1 LVLLSPPDLHVVYL
15 CTTATGSV
23 RVSASPPHVL
33 YDLGN
38 TTDIH
43 NHFYVPITLQGAHR
57 SKSIEAM
64 LDSGVQGCF
73 MHPRFVKENNITTI
87 ALKKPIGLGN
97 IDGSPNRSGSITHY
111 AILKVLVNGHLTW
124 SLFHIANIGS
134 EDAILGIDWLRR
146 HNPSVDWSTDSI
158 SFPLC
163 PSCLAQKPML
173 GKVETPLGPSVGN
186 PDVESDPGASPPM
199 FRISANR
206 RTRSVWW
213 NDRLLT
219 SQTDEMW
226 CAAGYTYSQQIA
238 EEASKGKALRTLD
251 KIVPE
256 HYRDF
261 SKVFSEEESNR
272 LPTHKAYDHV
282 IDLKPDA
289 PESLRS
295 KVYPMP
301 VNKQAE
307 LDRFLEENLK
317 KGYIVPSKS
326 PMSSPVFFIKK
337 KDGKLCLIQ
346 DYRKLNDISIKN
358 HYPLPLASDIINQ
371 LRGARYFTKFDI
383 RWGYNNVRIKEGDEW
398 KAVFATNRGLFE
410 PTVMFFG
417 MTNSPATFQG
427 MMNTIFANLVAEGK
441 VAVYLDDILIF
452 TLDLEEHR
460 RVVHK
465 VLKHLCDNDLYLRP
479 EKCDFE
485 KTKVEYLGMV
495 ILEGQVCMDP
505 AKVAAVK
512 TWAQPKNLCDVRVFI
527 GFANFYRRFIKDFAA
542 ITRPLHNLT
551 KKDAPWRWTWV
562 EKKAF
567 QMLKDAFISE
577 PILAMW
583 DPAWL
588 TRLETNASAHTI
600 SGMISQCCDDGLYHP
615 VAFRS
620 KSLTGAERNY
630 NTHNHEMYAIIR
642 ALEDWRHFLE
652 GLPETFEIWTD
663 HANLQYWTKAQ
674 NLTRRQARWALWLS
688 RFHFTLTHKPG
699 KLNVLANALS
709 RLPDSEVHDSEDN
722 RNVTVLKPEYF

>member
-1 LVLLSPPDLHVVYL
+1 
-15 CTTATGSV
+15 
-23 RVSASPPHVL
+23 
-33 YDLGN
+33 
-38 TTDIH
+38 
-43 NHFYVPITLQGAHR
+43 
-57 SKSIEAM
+57 
-64 LDSGVQGCF
+64 
-73 MHPRFVKENNITTI
+73 
-87 ALKKPIGLGN
+87 
-97 IDGSPNRSGSITHY
+97 
-111 AILKVLVNGHLTW
+111 
-124 SLFHIANIGS
+124 
-134 EDAILGIDWLRR
+134 
-146 HNPSVDWSTDSI
+146 
-158 SFPLC
+158 
-163 PSCLAQKPML
+163 
-173 GKVETPLGPSVGN
+173 
-186 PDVESDPGASPPM
+186 M

-206 RTRSVWW
+206 QTRSVWW
-213 NDRLLT
+213 NDGLLT

-251 KIVPE
+251 EIVPE
-256 HYRDF
+256 HYQDF

-301 VNKQAE
+301 MNEQAE

-337 KDGKLCLIQ
+337 KDGKLRLIQ
-346 DYRKLNDISIKN
+346 DYRKLNDILIKN
-358 HYPLPLASDIINQ
+358 RYPLPLVSDIINR
-371 LRGARYFTKFDI
+371 LRGARYFTKFDV

-398 KAVFATNRGLFE
+398 KAAFATNRGLFE

-427 MMNTIFANLVAEGK
+427 MMNTIFADLVAEGK

-452 TLDLEEHR
+452 TLDLKEHR
-460 RVVHK
+460 RIVRK
-465 VLKHLCDNDLYLRP
+465 VLKRLRDNDLYLRP
-479 EKCDFE
+479 EKCNFE
-485 KTKVEYLGMV
+485 KTKAEYLGMV
-495 ILEGQVCMDP
+495 ISEGQVRMDP

-512 TWAQPKNLCDVRVFI
+512 TWAQPKNLRDVCVFI

-542 ITRPLHNLT
+542 ITRPLHDLT

-567 QMLKDAFISE
+567 QTLKDAFISK

-583 DPAWL
+583 DPARP
-588 TRLETNASAHTI
+588 TRLETDASAHTI
-600 SGMISQCCDDGLYHP
+600 SSMISQCCNNGLYHP
-615 VAFRS
+615 VAFHS

-630 NTHNHEMYAIIR
+630 NTHDREMYAIIQV
-642 ALEDWRHFLE
+642 LEDWHHFLK
-652 GLPETFEIWTD
+652 GLPETFEIWIN

-674 NLTRRQARWALWLS
+674 NLTRCQARWALWLS

-699 KLNVLANALS
+699 KLNVLANTLS
-709 RLPDSEVHDSEDN
+709 CLPDSKVHNSEDN